1 MSAKK
6 KSCNEKRH
14 GECFLFLGSDD
25 SDAGGSDGGAASGD
39 SFVVDD
45 DDDSDADVVHVRGA
59 KGKAK
64 GGRGGPPSPAV
75 ARRSARTTRKKSL
88 KIRKSFHPS
97 STSVPSWLLLLLLLL

>member
-1 MSAKK
+1 LSAKK

-64 GGRGGPPSPAV
+64 GGRGGPPSPA
-75 ARRSARTTRKKSL
+75 ARRAPPAKS
-88 KIRKSFHPS
+88 R
-97 STSVPSWLLLLLLLL
+97 